1 VESNNSLPLL
11 TFFGKSVIIVDL
23 VIIHLHY
30 TEQTLSGSA
39 QNEDK
44 IVRIKYENEYK
55 YLKNLRDHLIILDL
69 ERSIFSNNRKQGMQ
83 RR

>member
-1 VESNNSLPLL
+1 MQMAVSLGYICSFFGFIINHFCCEDEPVESNNSLPLL
-11 TFFGKSVIIVDL
+11 TFFGKSVSIVDP

-55 YLKNLRDHLIILDL
+55 YI
-69 ERSIFSNNRKQGMQ
+69 
-83 RR
+83 